1 MSFSDISRRS
11 FLKAMGFAGA
21 AGAVALTGCGNSG
34 TSGSSEGG
42 ASNDSGAFKLGGI
55 GPLTGAAA
63 IYGIACQQAA
73 EIAVDEISKTDSK
86 YKFDLK
92 FEDDEHNA
100 EKSVNAFNTLKDWGM
115 QMLVGTTTT
124 APCIAVADEASNDNI
139 FVLTPSASSTDVIG
153 GQPDADGNTTTA
165 RRPNVFQMC
174 FTDPNQGTASAKYIK
189 EQNLGTKVGIIY
201 NSADAYSKGIYQ
213 KFVSEAKE
221 LGLEVVAEE
230 AFNDDNATDFKAQ
243 LNACKNAG
251 ADLVFLPIYY
261 TPASV
266 ILKQAKDMGYAP
278 KFFGVDGMD
287 GILTMEGFD
296 TSLAEG
302 VMLLTPFNADAED
315 DKTKAFV
322 AAYKEKTGEVPNQF
336 AADAY
341 DCVYALQAALEK
353 AGCTP
358 DMSASDIC
366 DKLVDVFTGGD
377 FTFDGLTGETMAW
390 SDTGEVSK
398 EPKGMVIKNGA
409 YVGM

>member
-1 MSFSDISRRS
+1 MKFSNVSRRG
-11 FLKAMGFAGA
+11 FVQAMGVAGA
-21 AGAVALTGCGNSG
+21 AGAVALTGCGN
-34 TSGSSEGG
+34 GSDGG
-42 ASNDSGAFKLGGI
+42 SADGGSADGGKFKVGGI

-63 IYGIACQQAA
+63 IYGNACQNAA
-73 EIAVDEISKTDSK
+73 EIAVSEIEGTDSQ

-124 APCIAVADEASNDNI
+124 APCIAVAEEASKDNI

-153 GQPDADGNTTTA
+153 GQEDADGNMTTP
-165 RRPNVFQMC
+165 RRPNVFQTC

-201 NSADAYSKGIYQ
+201 NSADAYSTGIEQ
-213 KFVSEAKE
+213 KFKAEAKE
-221 LGLEVVAEE
+221 LGLEVVADE
-230 AFNDDNATDFKAQ
+230 AFNDDNATDFSTQ

-266 ILKQAKDMGYAP
+266 ILKQADGMGYKP

-315 DKTKAFV
+315 EKTKAFV
-322 AAYKEKTGEVPNQF
+322 AAYKDKTGEVPNQF

-353 AGCTP
+353 GGCTP

-366 DKLVDVFTGGD
+366 DKLVEVFTSGD

-398 EPKGMVIKNGA
+398 EPKGMVIQGGQ
-409 YVGM
+409 YVGME